1 MSEACEEEQTLM
13 KRFGQKTVESMT
25 EELIGDIEKK
35 ITEYETWETNTIK
48 EYNEEKKTREETKNN
63 AKASLGARSN
73 WFQFAK
79 NLLTKLWPKWKGENY
94 HNPVI
99 PITDIGTGY
108 TSVEDGLSAV
118 AEYGYFRVGVQLYR
132 KTGSNSSEKID
143 STNIIKEF
151 RTKLEESKTTTRLQQ
166 DQIRVELAIVYIMLG
181 YPSDAEKYLRKCN
194 QLIKTWFEAAA
205 LVFENEFVEVL
216 DHKYKVNLG
225 VILKCIYLGR
235 NTEINWESAIQLLPS
250 KYSPEQKIWIE
261 EVLMVRPINQF
272 KATRE
277 LFEHKFLTIYQQHK
291 AKGENWIIGNAKQL
305 GKKVTGVFD
314 LRSKGNTS
322 PTQIIVTERM
332 KLRNMLQTGSKFRVV
347 NHRRAR
353 MALKPLIF
361 DYVGLSEVKI
371 HCINLYKKAL
381 ASESE
386 TIPAR
391 TKMSLNFQFLG
402 NAGTGKTTVS
412 DILADLLFFTG
423 IRPYPIDFS
432 TLLCSKKKQDEIC
445 ENTIHDDIVTELN
458 KADLRSLIKH
468 GGLPRANF
476 MSTSAGALL
485 NRSLVN
491 PNYFEDILKSYVD
504 RGGGIMFID
513 EAYDLKPGVPN
524 SHGSTIYN
532 MLLYYSEKYRDIL
545 TFIVAGYQDR
555 IERELITVNTGFPS
569 RFKNVFNFDD
579 FTDEELQ
586 TLWKIWLK
594 NTQKCNQ
601 EKGRPVKGWK
611 MNNLPDI
618 AVAVRRISRRRGM
631 NGYGNA
637 RSLRELFNKTVL
649 TAEIRLKIMSNKPE
663 YNEEPKNDVD
673 KQKQMLQKY
682 LDDFKKK
689 AKQLLNKAQAPP
701 EKAKRK
707 HTKRAIA
714 LIDKFKAIAKFLGKE
729 ITANEY
735 IKVINE
741 YKKIVEKV
749 FPPMEETSDGESSD
763 GESSDGETG
772 ETKEESSDGKTKSEY
787 DFWTLEKVFKIF
799 DSENVKNVG
808 TKLSDN
814 LQEFKKYVNPDA
826 ELKTIKKSLAFRLG
840 VAQLIQYF
848 KKYKENSAKSMIT
861 WITEKW
867 SSPSKIYQITIE
879 DIIGKS
885 PDDNKKLKALLDELN
900 GLRGIQAVKAA
911 IEKLIK
917 MAKHNYA
924 LEKKH
929 QKPLPIALNKL
940 FVGKPGTGKT
950 TVAKIY
956 GNILRELKLLSN
968 GEVLERSSSNFIG
981 AYTGQSQANTSAI
994 ISAADGKVLLIDEA
1008 YVLAETDYG
1017 LRALDTIVE
1026 LIQAKP
1032 GADIAVIMIGYKDE
1046 MLTMCRDVN
1055 PGLARRFDIDNLI
1068 EFEDFSNEDLAWILD
1083 LNCRKM
1089 NIRCPSNVRDA
1100 AIQEI
1105 AKGRPQRHFGN
1116 AGTVINALETAK
1128 QNAILRFLPG
1138 NDITLIT
1145 TDFNIE
1151 VRDRG
1156 FWKKELKNLSN
1167 MEEIEAK
1174 LNILED
1180 SVFESR
1186 ELGVPVPKLSNYVF
1200 LGSSGTGKTT
1210 VARQLAKILNF
1221 IGLLPSDKLVE
1232 TDANSLGG
1240 TVVGEAQKLVERK
1253 MEEALGG
1260 VLLIDEAYG
1269 FVESQYGKQAQT
1281 KLIAMLEQPKYKG
1294 NVVVI
1299 LAGYKEQMNT
1309 MMAQNEGMRS
1319 RFQETFLFKDMDS
1332 ETCAEQIVKILE
1344 EQYKCVVPAEF
1355 TLLLKLGI
1363 DEVIKCGNFAN
1374 YRDCKNIA
1382 SRISMRAYSRKQNA
1396 VKKNAETKQE
1406 DTVSIIKDDI
1416 TDGIY
1421 DIWSSRTSDPDPDPN
1436 MLFIVLNNKYTDGK
1450 RAAVAQRVGS
1460 IEATSNVV
1468 PTENIVQVL
1477 FMRGHAP
1484 VREKCRLTF

>member
-1 MSEACEEEQTLM
+1 MSNVCEEEQTLM
-13 KRFGQKTVESMT
+13 KRFGQKTVELMT
-25 EELIGDIEKK
+25 KELIDGIEKK
-35 ITEYETWETNTIK
+35 ITEYEVWEK
-48 EYNEEKKTREETKNN
+48 ETTSKYNPKN
-63 AKASLGARSN
+63 
-73 WFQFAK
+73 
-79 NLLTKLWPKWKGENY
+79 
-94 HNPVI
+94 
-99 PITDIGTGY
+99 
-108 TSVEDGLSAV
+108 
-118 AEYGYFRVGVQLYR
+118 
-132 KTGSNSSEKID
+132 
-143 STNIIKEF
+143 
-151 RTKLEESKTTTRLQQ
+151 
-166 DQIRVELAIVYIMLG
+166 
-181 YPSDAEKYLRKCN
+181 
-194 QLIKTWFEAAA
+194 
-205 LVFENEFVEVL
+205 
-216 DHKYKVNLG
+216 
-225 VILKCIYLGR
+225 
-235 NTEINWESAIQLLPS
+235 S

-261 EVLMVRPINQF
+261 EVLTVRPINEF

-291 AKGENWIIGNAKQL
+291 ASVDSYVSGNVKQIANIIAST
-305 GKKVTGVFD
+305 VDF
-314 LRSKGNTS
+314 RSKINTS
-322 PTQIIVTERM
+322 PTQMIVTQRM

-371 HCINLYKKAL
+371 QCINLYKKAL

-458 KADLRSLIKH
+458 KADLRSLIRH

-524 SHGSTIYN
+524 SHGSSIYN

-594 NTQKCNQ
+594 NTQKCT
-601 EKGRPVKGWK
+601 EGRGRPVKGWE

-649 TAEIRLKIMSNKPE
+649 TAEIRLKIMSNKPT
-663 YNEEPKNDVD
+663 YEPETTNDVA
-673 KQKQMLQKY
+673 KQKQMLQV
-682 LDDFKKK
+682 
-689 AKQLLNKAQAPP
+689 QL
-701 EKAKRK
+701 
-707 HTKRAIA
+707 
-714 LIDKFKAIAKFLGKE
+714 DKFKDKIIKNRKASSNKTKQKKTKKNETKQKNKLQKNKLKTIAQFLGKE
-729 ITANEY
+729 IKNNTGVSIIDQYNG
-735 IKVINE
+735 
-741 YKKIVEKV
+741 IVDQV
-749 FPPMEETSDGESSD
+749 FPQEGNTSDGET
-763 GESSDGETG
+763 EE
-772 ETKEESSDGKTKSEY
+772 ETKEESSDGKQKSQY
-787 DFWTLEKVFKIF
+787 DFWTLELVFDIF
-799 DSENVKNVG
+799 DSENVKIVTKNLLEHEKQF
-808 TKLSDN
+808 TKL
-814 LQEFKKYVNPDA
+814 FGTTH
-826 ELKTIKKSLAFRLG
+826 TIEKSLSYRLG
-840 VAQLIQYF
+840 VQDY
-848 KKYKENSAKSMIT
+848 KKYFERYKSNSRGSMIT

-867 SSPSKIYQITIE
+867 SSASRIYEITIE
-879 DIIGKS
+879 DIIGKN
-885 PDDNKKLKALLDELN
+885 PGDNRKLQALLDELN
-900 GLRGIQAVKAA
+900 GLRGIHAVKTA
-911 IEKLIK
+911 IEKLIE

-924 LEKKH
+924 LEKTH
-929 QKPLPIALNKL
+929 QKPLPMALNKL

-1089 NIRCPSNVRDA
+1089 NIKCPSNVRDA

-1138 NDITLIT
+1138 ADITLEEK
-1145 TDFNIE
+1145 DFNRE

-1156 FWKKELKNLSN
+1156 FWKKELENLSN

-1210 VARQLAKILNF
+1210 VARQLAKILNS

-1269 FVESQYGKQAQT
+1269 FIESQYGKQAQT
-1281 KLIAMLEQPKYKG
+1281 KLIAMLEQTKYKG
-1294 NVVVI
+1294 NIVVI
-1299 LAGYKEQMNT
+1299 LAGYKENMNK
-1309 MMAQNEGMRS
+1309 MMTQNEGMRS

-1332 ETCAEQIVKILE
+1332 ETCVEQIVKILK
-1344 EQYKCVVPAEF
+1344 EQYKCEVPTELNL
-1355 TLLLKLGI
+1355 TLKLGV
-1363 DEVIKCGNFAN
+1363 DKVIKCGNFAN

-1382 SRISMRAYSRKQNA
+1382 SRISMRAYSRKQNMR
-1396 VKKNAETKQE
+1396 KKAARE
-1406 DTVSIIKDDI
+1406 DTVSINKDDI
-1416 TDGIY
+1416 VDGIY
-1421 DIWSSRTSDPDPDPN
+1421 DIWSSRTSDPDPDPDL
-1436 MLFIVLNNKYTDGK
+1436 LFFVLDQQRTDAE
-1450 RAAVAQRVGS
+1450 RAVS
-1460 IEATSNVV
+1460 K
-1468 PTENIVQVL
+1468 PTEAVSKPIENVVQVL